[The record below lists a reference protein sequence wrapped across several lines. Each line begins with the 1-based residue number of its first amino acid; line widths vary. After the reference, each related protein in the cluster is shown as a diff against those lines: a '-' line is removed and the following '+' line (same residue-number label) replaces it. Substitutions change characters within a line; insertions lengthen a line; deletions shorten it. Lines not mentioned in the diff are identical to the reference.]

1 MSFCDTF
8 IIYILGMADIFTSDD
23 NSTPLTPEERE
34 GLKPKWIT
42 LRRELNEFETR
53 NILDAEMWLTT
64 HKQRDILN
72 DTFLMKLHKRMFG
85 QVWKWAGEYRITERN
100 IGVAPYQIPVK
111 LKVLFGD
118 VNFWV
123 ENHTF
128 PNLEIAVRLHHRLV
142 LIHPF
147 PNGNGRTSRLM
158 ADLLMQQLGESR
170 LYWGDGNLTDI
181 TDLRMKYI
189 DALRAADAGDYA
201 GLIRFVM
208 R

>member
-1 MSFCDTF
+1 
-8 IIYILGMADIFTSDD
+8 MADIFASDD

-53 NILDAEMWLTT
+53 NILDAEIWLAT
-64 HKQRDILN
+64 HKQCDVLN
-72 DTFLMKLHKRMFG
+72 DTFLMRLHKRMFG
-85 QVWKWAGEYRITERN
+85 QVWKWAGEYRNTERN

-111 LKVLFGD
+111 LKALFDD
-118 VNFWV
+118 VKFWI
-123 ENHTF
+123 EYHTF
-128 PNLEIAVRLHHRLV
+128 PNLEIAVRLHHKLV

-147 PNGNGRTSRLM
+147 PNGNGRISRLM
-158 ADLLMQQLGESR
+158 ADLLMQQLGEPR

-181 TDLRMKYI
+181 TELRKKYI
-189 DALRAADAGDYA
+189 DALHAADAGDYS
-201 GLIRFVM
+201 GLKKFVT

>member
-1 MSFCDTF
+1 
-8 IIYILGMADIFTSDD
+8 MADIFTSDD
-23 NSTPLTPEERE
+23 NSTPLMPEERE

-53 NILDAEMWLTT
+53 NILDAEIWLAT
-64 HKQRDILN
+64 HKQHDVLN

-85 QVWKWAGEYRITERN
+85 QVWKWAGEYRNTERN

-111 LKVLFGD
+111 LKALFDD
-118 VNFWV
+118 VKFWI

-128 PNLEIAVRLHHRLV
+128 PDLEIAVRLHHRLV

-147 PNGNGRTSRLM
+147 PNGNGRISRLM
-158 ADLLMQQLGESR
+158 ADLLMQQLGEPR

-181 TDLRMKYI
+181 TELRKKYI
-189 DALRAADAGDYA
+189 DALHAADAGDYS
-201 GLIRFVM
+201 GLIKFVM
-208 R
+208 K

>member
-1 MSFCDTF
+1 MP

-42 LRRELNEFETR
+42 LRRELNEFETH
-53 NILDAEMWLTT
+53 NILDAEMWLAT
-64 HKQRDILN
+64 HKQQDVLN

-85 QVWKWAGEYRITERN
+85 QVWKWAGEYRTTERN
-100 IGVAPYQIPVK
+100 IVVAPYQIPVK
-111 LKVLFGD
+111 LKALFDD
-118 VNFWV
+118 VKFWM

-147 PNGNGRTSRLM
+147 PNGNGRISRLM
-158 ADLLMQQLGESR
+158 ADLLMQQLGEPR
-170 LYWGDGNLTDI
+170 LYWGDASLNDM
-181 TDLRMKYI
+181 TDLRKKYI
-189 DALRAADAGDYA
+189 DALHAADSGDYTE
-201 GLIRFVM
+201 LIKFVTT
-208 R
+208 

>member
-1 MSFCDTF
+1 MPV
-8 IIYILGMADIFTSDD
+8 IYILSMADIFTSDD

-53 NILDAEMWLTT
+53 NILDAEMWFAT
-64 HKQRDILN
+64 HKQRDVLN

-85 QVWKWAGEYRITERN
+85 QVWKWAGEYRATERN

-111 LKVLFGD
+111 LKGLFDD
-118 VNFWV
+118 VKFWI

-147 PNGNGRTSRLM
+147 PNGNGRISRLM
-158 ADLLMQQLGESR
+158 ADLLMQQLGEPR

-181 TDLRMKYI
+181 TELRKKYI
-189 DALRAADAGDYA
+189 DALHAADAGDYS
-201 GLIRFVM
+201 GLIKFVT

>member
-1 MSFCDTF
+1 MP

-53 NILDAEMWLTT
+53 NILDAEMWLAT
-64 HKQRDILN
+64 HKQQDVLN
-72 DTFLMKLHKRMFG
+72 DTFFMKLHKRMFG
-85 QVWKWAGEYRITERN
+85 QVWKWAGGYRTTERN

-111 LKVLFGD
+111 LKTLFDD
-118 VNFWV
+118 VKFWM

-147 PNGNGRTSRLM
+147 PNGNGRISRLM
-158 ADLLMQQLGESR
+158 ADLLMQQLDEPR
-170 LYWGDGNLTDI
+170 LYWGDASLNDI
-181 TDLRMKYI
+181 TDLRKKYI
-189 DALRAADAGDYA
+189 DALHAADSGDYTE
-201 GLIRFVM
+201 LIKFVTT
-208 R
+208 

>member
-1 MSFCDTF
+1 
-8 IIYILGMADIFTSDD
+8 MADIFTSDD

-53 NILDAEMWLTT
+53 NILDAEMWLAT
-64 HKQRDILN
+64 HKQQDVLN

-85 QVWKWAGEYRITERN
+85 QVWKWAGEYRMTERN

-111 LKVLFGD
+111 LKTLFDD
-118 VNFWV
+118 VKFWM

-147 PNGNGRTSRLM
+147 PNGNGRISRLM
-158 ADLLMQQLGESR
+158 ADLLMQQLGEPR
-170 LYWGDGNLTDI
+170 LYWGDASLNDI
-181 TDLRMKYI
+181 TDLRKKYI
-189 DALRAADAGDYA
+189 DALHAADSGDYTE
-201 GLIRFVM
+201 LIKFVTT
-208 R
+208 

>member
-1 MSFCDTF
+1 
-8 IIYILGMADIFTSDD
+8 MADIFTSDD

-53 NILDAEMWLTT
+53 NILDAEIWLAT
-64 HKQRDILN
+64 HKQHDVLN

-85 QVWKWAGEYRITERN
+85 QVWKWAGEYRNTERN
-100 IGVAPYQIPVK
+100 IGVTPYQIPVK
-111 LKVLFGD
+111 LKALFDD
-118 VNFWV
+118 VKFWI

-128 PNLEIAVRLHHRLV
+128 PDLEIAVRLHHRLV

-147 PNGNGRTSRLM
+147 PNGNGRISRLM
-158 ADLLMQQLGESR
+158 ADLLMQQLGEPR

-181 TDLRMKYI
+181 TELRKKYI
-189 DALRAADAGDYA
+189 DALHAADAGDYS
-201 GLIRFVM
+201 GLIKFVM

>member
-1 MSFCDTF
+1 
-8 IIYILGMADIFTSDD
+8 MADIFASDD

-53 NILDAEMWLTT
+53 NILDAEMWFAT
-64 HKQRDILN
+64 HKQRDVLN

-85 QVWKWAGEYRITERN
+85 QVWKWAGEYRATERN

-111 LKVLFGD
+111 LKGLFDD
-118 VNFWV
+118 VKFWI

-147 PNGNGRTSRLM
+147 PNGNGRISRLM
-158 ADLLMQQLGESR
+158 ADLLMQQLGEPR

-181 TDLRMKYI
+181 TELRKKYI
-189 DALRAADAGDYA
+189 DALHAADAGDYS
-201 GLIRFVM
+201 GLIKFVT

>member
-1 MSFCDTF
+1 MPV
-8 IIYILGMADIFTSDD
+8 IYILGMADIFTSDD

-53 NILDAEMWLTT
+53 NILDAEIWLAT
-64 HKQRDILN
+64 HKQHDVLN

-85 QVWKWAGEYRITERN
+85 QVWKWAGEYRNTERN

-111 LKVLFGD
+111 LKALFDD
-118 VNFWV
+118 VKFWI

-128 PNLEIAVRLHHRLV
+128 PDLEIAVRLHHRLV

-147 PNGNGRTSRLM
+147 PNGNGRISRLM
-158 ADLLMQQLGESR
+158 ADLLMQQLGEPR

-181 TDLRMKYI
+181 TELRKKYI
-189 DALRAADAGDYA
+189 DALHAADAGDYS
-201 GLIRFVM
+201 GLIKFVM
-208 R
+208 K

>member
-1 MSFCDTF
+1 
-8 IIYILGMADIFTSDD
+8 MADIFTSDD

-53 NILDAEMWLTT
+53 NILDAEIWLAT
-64 HKQRDILN
+64 HKQHDVLN

-85 QVWKWAGEYRITERN
+85 QVWKWAGEYRNTERN

-111 LKVLFGD
+111 LKALFDD
-118 VNFWV
+118 VKFWI

-128 PNLEIAVRLHHRLV
+128 PDLEIAVRFHHKLV

-147 PNGNGRTSRLM
+147 PNGNGRISRLM
-158 ADLLMQQLGESR
+158 ADLLMQQLGEPR
-170 LYWGDGNLTDI
+170 LYWGEGNLTDI
-181 TDLRMKYI
+181 TELRKKYI
-189 DALRAADAGDYA
+189 DALHTADSGDYS
-201 GLIRFVM
+201 GLIKFVM
-208 R
+208 K

>member
-1 MSFCDTF
+1 MPV
-8 IIYILGMADIFTSDD
+8 IYILSMADIFTSDD

-64 HKQRDILN
+64 HKQRDVLN

-85 QVWKWAGEYRITERN
+85 QVWKWAGEYRNTERN

-111 LKVLFGD
+111 LKGLFDD
-118 VNFWV
+118 VKFWL
-123 ENHTF
+123 ENQTF

-147 PNGNGRTSRLM
+147 PNGNGRISRLM
-158 ADLLMQQLGESR
+158 ADLLMQQLGEPR

-181 TDLRMKYI
+181 TELRKKYI
-189 DALRAADAGDYA
+189 DALHAADAGDYS
-201 GLIRFVM
+201 GLIKFVT

>member
-1 MSFCDTF
+1 
-8 IIYILGMADIFTSDD
+8 MADIFTSDD

-34 GLKPKWIT
+34 GLKPRWIT

-53 NILDAEMWLTT
+53 NILDAEIWLAT
-64 HKQRDILN
+64 HKQHDVLN

-85 QVWKWAGEYRITERN
+85 QVWKWAGEYRNTERN

-111 LKVLFGD
+111 LKALFDD
-118 VNFWV
+118 VKFWI

-128 PNLEIAVRLHHRLV
+128 PDLEIAVRLHHRLV

-147 PNGNGRTSRLM
+147 PNGNGRISRLM
-158 ADLLMQQLGESR
+158 ADLLMQQLGEPR

-181 TDLRMKYI
+181 TELRKKYI
-189 DALRAADAGDYA
+189 DALHAADIGDYS
-201 GLIRFVM
+201 GLIKFVT

>member
-1 MSFCDTF
+1 
-8 IIYILGMADIFTSDD
+8 MADIFTSDD

-53 NILDAEMWLTT
+53 NILDAEIWLAT
-64 HKQRDILN
+64 HKQHDVLN

-85 QVWKWAGEYRITERN
+85 QVWKWAGEYRNTERN

-111 LKVLFGD
+111 LKALFDD
-118 VNFWV
+118 VKFWI

-128 PNLEIAVRLHHRLV
+128 PDLEIAVRLHHRLV

-147 PNGNGRTSRLM
+147 PNGNGRISRLM
-158 ADLLMQQLGESR
+158 ADLLMQQLGEPR

-181 TDLRMKYI
+181 TELRKKYI
-189 DALRAADAGDYA
+189 DALHAADAGDYS
-201 GLIRFVM
+201 GLIKFVTTPNK
-208 R
+208 